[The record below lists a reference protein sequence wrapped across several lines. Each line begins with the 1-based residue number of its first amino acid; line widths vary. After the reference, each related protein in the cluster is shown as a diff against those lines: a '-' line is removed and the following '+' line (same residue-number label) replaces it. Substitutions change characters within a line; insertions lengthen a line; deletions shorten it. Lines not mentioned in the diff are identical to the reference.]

1 LAQAGQRGQGVGQRA
16 HVRIPYLLLAVEHPI
31 QHRARRVHAGPAP
44 GPLIDL
50 QVVHLV
56 LAQGFQFALQRQQH
70 LADSGL
76 GVGRARAEQR
86 HRVAHRYQQLRLR
99 VVELDEGLAVV
110 EKDGPQHPHILS
122 GMAARRQTLTHLDD
136 AGAARMVD
144 VGGKA
149 VTRREARAECRVVM
163 SEATLR
169 AVRDAQLAKGAALAV
184 PGVGPAAQ
192 QERRQERHL
201 DAVKAVVI
209 TVSDSRHA
217 GQNPDQSG
225 PAVASL
231 LRKAGYELAPVTIV
245 PDERDQIGA
254 AIKDAVVAG
263 YALIV
268 TTGGTGLGPRD
279 VTPEATAAVL
289 DFEVP
294 GLAEAMRAAGLQK
307 T

>member
-1 LAQAGQRGQGVGQRA
+1 
-16 HVRIPYLLLAVEHPI
+16 
-31 QHRARRVHAGPAP
+31 
-44 GPLIDL
+44 
-50 QVVHLV
+50 
-56 LAQGFQFALQRQQH
+56 
-70 LADSGL
+70 
-76 GVGRARAEQR
+76 
-86 HRVAHRYQQLRLR
+86 
-99 VVELDEGLAVV
+99 
-110 EKDGPQHPHILS
+110 
-122 GMAARRQTLTHLDD
+122 M
-136 AGAARMVD
+136 
-144 VGGKA
+144 
-149 VTRREARAECRVVM
+149 
-163 SEATLR
+163 
-169 AVRDAQLAKGAALAV
+169 
-184 PGVGPAAQ
+184 
-192 QERRQERHL
+192 
-201 DAVKAVVI
+201 KAVVI

-294 GLAEAMRAAGLQK
+294 RCA
-307 T
+307 

>member
-1 LAQAGQRGQGVGQRA
+1 
-16 HVRIPYLLLAVEHPI
+16 
-31 QHRARRVHAGPAP
+31 
-44 GPLIDL
+44 
-50 QVVHLV
+50 
-56 LAQGFQFALQRQQH
+56 
-70 LADSGL
+70 
-76 GVGRARAEQR
+76 
-86 HRVAHRYQQLRLR
+86 
-99 VVELDEGLAVV
+99 
-110 EKDGPQHPHILS
+110 
-122 GMAARRQTLTHLDD
+122 
-136 AGAARMVD
+136 
-144 VGGKA
+144 
-149 VTRREARAECRVVM
+149 
-163 SEATLR
+163 
-169 AVRDAQLAKGAALAV
+169 
-184 PGVGPAAQ
+184 
-192 QERRQERHL
+192 
-201 DAVKAVVI
+201 VKAVVI

-307 T
+307 TPLAALSRAVAGVRGGSLIVNLPGSVRGATESLEAVLPALEHAVRLTRGETSH

>member
-1 LAQAGQRGQGVGQRA
+1 
-16 HVRIPYLLLAVEHPI
+16 
-31 QHRARRVHAGPAP
+31 
-44 GPLIDL
+44 
-50 QVVHLV
+50 
-56 LAQGFQFALQRQQH
+56 
-70 LADSGL
+70 
-76 GVGRARAEQR
+76 
-86 HRVAHRYQQLRLR
+86 
-99 VVELDEGLAVV
+99 
-110 EKDGPQHPHILS
+110 
-122 GMAARRQTLTHLDD
+122 M
-136 AGAARMVD
+136 
-144 VGGKA
+144 
-149 VTRREARAECRVVM
+149 
-163 SEATLR
+163 
-169 AVRDAQLAKGAALAV
+169 
-184 PGVGPAAQ
+184 
-192 QERRQERHL
+192 
-201 DAVKAVVI
+201 KAVVI

-307 T
+307 TPLAALSRAVAGVRGGSLIMNLPGSVRGATESLEAVLPALEHAVRLTRGETAH